1 MQHMFSGKSEKPKIN
16 KPKGIA
22 LKLQKPLPKLKVPKL
37 PKVPKLKVKEPKVK
51 APDGPPVGSPD
62 GPPVWSPDG
71 PPFGLS
77 DHCLCRFEYRFVDLP
92 LKYIIL

>member
-1 MQHMFSGKSEKPKIN
+1 MHFIAQRYQRFICLIFSEP
-16 KPKGIA
+16 
-22 LKLQKPLPKLKVPKL
+22 
-37 PKVPKLKVKEPKVK
+37 KVKEPKVK

-62 GPPVWSPDG
+62 WPPVRSPDG

-77 DHCLCRFEYRFVDLP
+77 DHCHCRFECHFVDLP